1 MTAKTSHKPNTEWVG
16 IYDQI
21 HARQSQLE
29 ALLTATTISEGGEEG
44 FYGALSP
51 SQQAN
56 YMSAC
61 CDMSVEIGRLT
72 RLLVRALNEGDAS

>member
-44 FYGALSP
+44 F
-51 SQQAN
+51 
-56 YMSAC
+56 
-61 CDMSVEIGRLT
+61 
-72 RLLVRALNEGDAS
+72 